1 MADLSSQVQD
11 TTKDTASSK
20 EQESPGAFNSPSP
33 SLALIVPIA
42 VNLESVPRSGAGVV
56 NDSGEVLDD
65 AGKTVGK
72 IADTDNLQ
80 NLVGNTVNQAGDVVS
95 SSGDV
100 LGKTL
105 PIGQGKPEEEE
116 DSHDE
121 EKSEYTTQSKE
132 KKSGG
137 LGSALGS
144 VTGTVGKA
152 VGGATGAVGDTAKGA
167 TDTVGDTAKGA
178 TDSVGLGDTVK
189 GATDTVG
196 DTAKGATDTAGDTA
210 EGATDTVGDAAEG
223 IANKSEATSQATD
236 TKTPAETPGAPEVKD
251 ETSDVKSEDQDQKD
265 INLEDRDASEAG
277 DKLKEIPPESEEAKE
292 ATDKAEETAE
302 GVPEQAK
309 DIPEEAKEDV
319 TSKVDEQDVPK
330 PEDVEEKLQE
340 KTEGAQDEVSKSE
353 VPDKS
358 EAADELPSGEAP
370 GDDGDKSKAGDD
382 LKSVAPGEE
391 AAGVTDEVQ
400 DKAAEGEEAAKD
412 LPEDAQSKAAEGQEA
427 AEGKVAEGEE
437 AAGDLP
443 EDAKSKAAEGEETTE
458 GQVAEGEEAAKDL
471 PEDAQSKAAEGE
483 EAAEGKVAEGE
494 EVAGDA
500 TEEAKGK
507 AAEGEEAV
515 EEKAAEGEEA
525 AKELDFSILK
535 GTTVDKEGNLVN
547 EKGDKLGKVVEGELK
562 QLIGLSS
569 DDQGVIWDKTGKQ
582 LGKAEPIPEW
592 DREQLDFSVLKGT
605 TVDKEGNL
613 VNDKGHLIGK
623 VTEGEIKQ
631 LIGLTADEQGTVWDK
646 TGKKVGKAEPL
657 PEWERGEQKDY
668 SILKGT
674 TVDKNG
680 NLVNEKGH
688 LFGKVVEGEI
698 KQLIGLASD
707 DQGTIWD
714 KTGKAVGKAEPLP
727 EWERGEQKDFSILKG
742 AVVDKEGGLT
752 NDKGD
757 TIGKVTEGEVRQLVG
772 LKSDENGK
780 IWRDGKVVG
789 QAEPLAEWDRVQK
802 KDRSILKGAKVN
814 KVGKLVDA
822 NGTVVGK
829 VVEGDLKELVGK
841 RADENG
847 DIWND
852 SGEVIGKGEP
862 VSISEREDKASAPF
876 EHFPGATVESDGRVM
891 YQGEQVGEVVEG
903 DPKQLKGSEVD
914 EDGDI
919 LDRRGNTVGKA
930 KRWEAPEAEE
940 EKPVDNSALAGK
952 RINKAGNLV
961 SESGEIYGRV
971 VEGDV
976 QKLVGRMSDKDG
988 NIRSESGDIIGKA
1001 ELVSEGE
1008 RGGKKEGPF
1017 AQLKNCTV
1025 GKDGKVV
1032 NGAGEVVG
1040 KLVIGDAKALA
1051 GRAVDDDG
1059 EITDSNGNVIGKAER
1074 WEEPEKEQKHNPL
1087 AGRKVNRE
1095 GNVVDADGNIIGKLT
1110 SGELLDCAGKE
1121 IDEDGDVF
1129 NQKGA
1134 VIGHV
1139 SLLEDIPKE
1148 EEPEEPEPEGET
1160 EEERLKREQAE
1171 ADEAKQ
1177 TEEAEKNK
1185 KLAQQLAYQIEQTL
1199 ERLRPICKSINDKIS
1214 AAEAQKPKDRD
1225 EEELVRQ
1232 VKPLIED
1239 GGKILTETNGIIR
1252 GLDPDGRIARNAKQK
1267 TAGGEATPE
1276 EAHLANLLK
1285 ELSTEIQTTIEE
1297 GKRKL
1302 EGMPHAKKEINPLW
1316 GLLAE
1321 PLFQIVAAVGLLL
1334 SGVLGLVGKL
1344 LGPILGPLLNGL
1356 GLGGLL
1362 DGLLGGLGLKKILG
1376 SLGLGDV
1383 VGTVTAFST
1392 IINNHHAQLASGVAF
1407 LNDATMRLFLIRH
1420 GETVD
1425 NVANL
1430 YAGSRD
1436 SALTA
1441 HGVMQAQRLASHLS
1455 EHVAIDRI
1463 FSSNLSRA
1471 VHTAQAILE
1480 AQKRAEDLKLIQVPE
1495 LREKDFGTG
1504 EGTKFGAAT
1513 KHEGS
1518 ETPLAMRKRVDVFL
1532 DEHLPRLDE
1541 ASTVCIVAHGIILG
1555 TFYKALRDRT
1565 SASAGPDA
1573 EPEGQASAFVRPSWS
1588 NTGYIEALITRDSS
1602 DKHLHMRVVKINSVD
1617 HLKGLRKTRGGI
1629 GSAKFDAKQKTMDSF
1644 FKPTSRKRKLEDEDI
1659 VSR

>member
-56 NDSGEVLDD
+56 NDAGEVLDD

-178 TDSVGLGDTVK
+178 TDTVGLGDTVK

-196 DTAKGATDTAGDTA
+196 DTAKGATDTVGDTA
-210 EGATDTVGDAAEG
+210 EGATDTVGGATEG

-251 ETSDVKSEDQDQKD
+251 ETPDAKSEDQDQKD
-265 INLEDRDASEAG
+265 ISLEDRDAPEAG

-302 GVPEQAK
+302 GVPDQAK

-319 TSKVDEQDVPK
+319 ASKVDEQDVPK

-340 KTEGAQDEVSKSE
+340 KTEGAEDEVPKSE
-353 VPDKS
+353 V
-358 EAADELPSGEAP
+358 ADEVPSGEAP

-400 DKAAEGEEAAKD
+400 DKTAEGEEAAKD

-427 AEGKVAEGEE
+427 AEGKVAEGDE
-437 AAGDLP
+437 AAADLP
-443 EDAKSKAAEGEETTE
+443 EDAKSKAAEGEETAE
-458 GQVAEGEEAAKDL
+458 GKLAEGEDAAKDL

-483 EAAEGKVAEGE
+483 ETAEGKVA
-494 EVAGDA
+494 
-500 TEEAKGK
+500 
-507 AAEGEEAV
+507 
-515 EEKAAEGEEA
+515 
-525 AKELDFSILK
+525 
-535 GTTVDKEGNLVN
+535 
-547 EKGDKLGKVVEGELK
+547 
-562 QLIGLSS
+562 
-569 DDQGVIWDKTGKQ
+569 
-582 LGKAEPIPEW
+582 
-592 DREQLDFSVLKGT
+592 
-605 TVDKEGNL
+605 
-613 VNDKGHLIGK
+613 
-623 VTEGEIKQ
+623 EGEIKQ
-631 LIGLTADEQGTVWDK
+631 LIGLTADEQGTIWDK

-829 VVEGDLKELVGK
+829 VVEGELKELIGK

-919 LDRRGNTVGKA
+919 LDRRGNTIGKA

-952 RINKAGNLV
+952 RVNKAGNLV

-971 VEGDV
+971 IEGDV

-1129 NQKGA
+1129 NQKGS

-1139 SLLEDIPKE
+1139 SLLEDIHKE
-1148 EEPEEPEPEGET
+1148 EEPEPEGET

-1214 AAEAQKPKDRD
+1214 AAEAQKPEDRD

-1392 IINNHHAQLASGVAF
+1392 INNHHAQLASGVAF

-1436 SALTA
+1436 SALTV
-1441 HGVMQAQRLASHLS
+1441 HGVMQAQRLASHFS

-1471 VHTAQAILE
+1471 VHTAQAILN

-1541 ASTVCIVAHGIILG
+1541 DSTVCIVAHGIILG

-1565 SASAGPDA
+1565 SSSAGPDA
-1573 EPEGQASAFVRPSWS
+1573 EPEGQASTFVRPSWS
-1588 NTGYIEALITRDSS
+1588 NTGYIEALVTRDSS

-1629 GSAKFDAKQKTMDSF
+1629 GSAKFDVKQKTMDSF

>member
-56 NDSGEVLDD
+56 NDAGEVLDD

-137 LGSALGS
+137 LGSALSS

-152 VGGATGAVGDTAKGA
+152 VGGATGAVGDTTKGA

-196 DTAKGATDTAGDTA
+196 DTAKGATDTVGDTA
-210 EGATDTVGDAAEG
+210 EGATDTVGGATEG

-251 ETSDVKSEDQDQKD
+251 ETPDVTSEDQDQKD
-265 INLEDRDASEAG
+265 ISLEDRDAPEAG

-319 TSKVDEQDVPK
+319 ASKVDEQDVPK

-340 KTEGAQDEVSKSE
+340 KTEGAEDEVPKSE
-353 VPDKS
+353 V
-358 EAADELPSGEAP
+358 ADEIPSGEAP

-400 DKAAEGEEAAKD
+400 DKA
-412 LPEDAQSKAAEGQEA
+412 
-427 AEGKVAEGEE
+427 
-437 AAGDLP
+437 
-443 EDAKSKAAEGEETTE
+443 T
-458 GQVAEGEEAAKDL
+458 EGEEAAKDL

-483 EAAEGKVAEGE
+483 ETVEGKLAEGEDAAKDLPEDAQSKAAEGEETAEGKVAEGE
-494 EVAGDA
+494 EVAGDV
-500 TEEAKGK
+500 TEEAKDK

-525 AKELDFSILK
+525 TKELDFSILK

-547 EKGDKLGKVVEGELK
+547 EKSDKLGKVVEGELK

-631 LIGLTADEQGTVWDK
+631 LIGLTADEQGTIWDK

-829 VVEGDLKELVGK
+829 VVEGELKELIGK

-891 YQGEQVGEVVEG
+891 YQGEQVGEVIEG
-903 DPKQLKGSEVD
+903 DPKQLKGSQVD

-952 RINKAGNLV
+952 RVNKAGNLV

-971 VEGDV
+971 IEGDV

-1001 ELVSEGE
+1001 QLVSEGE

-1129 NQKGA
+1129 NQKGS

-1148 EEPEEPEPEGET
+1148 EEPEPEGET

-1214 AAEAQKPKDRD
+1214 AAEAQKPEDRD

-1392 IINNHHAQLASGVAF
+1392 IHNHHAQLASGVAF

-1441 HGVMQAQRLASHLS
+1441 HGVMQAQRLASHFS

-1471 VHTAQAILE
+1471 VHTAQAILN
-1480 AQKRAEDLKLIQVPE
+1480 AQKRAEDLKLIQVSE

-1504 EGTKFGAAT
+1504 EGTKFGAAA

-1541 ASTVCIVAHGIILG
+1541 DSTVCIVAHGIILG
-1555 TFYKALRDRT
+1555 TFYKALRDKT
-1565 SASAGPDA
+1565 SSSAGPDA
-1573 EPEGQASAFVRPSWS
+1573 EPEGQASASVRPSWS

-1602 DKHLHMRVVKINSVD
+1602 DKHLHMRVVKINSVE

>member
-11 TTKDTASSK
+11 TTKDTAHS
-20 EQESPGAFNSPSP
+20 EQNSPGASNGSPP

-42 VNLESVPRSGAGVV
+42 VNDSVPRSAAGVV
-56 NDSGEVLDD
+56 NDSGDVLDD

-72 IADTDNLQ
+72 IADTDNLK
-80 NLVGNTVNQAGDVVS
+80 NLVGNTVNTAGDVVD

-105 PIGQGKPEEEE
+105 PIGQGKPEEE

-121 EKSEYTTQSKE
+121 EKSEYTTQSKD

-137 LGSALGS
+137 LGSAVGS
-144 VTGTVGKA
+144 VA
-152 VGGATGAVGDTAKGA
+152 GAVSDTAKGA
-167 TDTVGDTAKGA
+167 TDAVGGV
-178 TDSVGLGDTVK
+178 TDSVG
-189 GATDTVG
+189 A
-196 DTAKGATDTAGDTA
+196 
-210 EGATDTVGDAAEG
+210 
-223 IANKSEATSQATD
+223 KSEGTSQATE
-236 TKTPAETPGAPEVKD
+236 TETPAETPKAPEVKD
-251 ETSDVKSEDQDQKD
+251 ETPDIKSEQSQDQKD
-265 INLEDRDASEAG
+265 ISLEDREAPADAE
-277 DKLKEIPPESEEAKE
+277 DKLKEVAPESEEAKE
-292 ATDKAEETAE
+292 ATDKAQDTAE
-302 GVPEQAK
+302 DAPEQAKDTTEEAK

-330 PEDVEEKLQE
+330 PEEVEEKLQE
-340 KTEGAQDEVSKSE
+340 KTEGAKDDVSKSE
-353 VPDKS
+353 APEVP
-358 EAADELPSGEAP
+358 E
-370 GDDGDKSKAGDD
+370 DDGDKSKAGDD

-391 AAGVTDEVQ
+391 AAGVTDDVESKAAEGQETAEDKVTEGEKAA
-400 DKAAEGEEAAKD
+400 DDLPEDAKSKAAEGEEATGD
-412 LPEDAQSKAAEGQEA
+412 LPEDAQSKAAEGQETA
-427 AEGKVAEGEE
+427 EDKVAEGEEATGDKLAEGEKATDDLPEDAQSKAAEGQETAEGKVAEGEE
-437 AAGDLP
+437 AAD
-443 EDAKSKAAEGEETTE
+443 
-458 GQVAEGEEAAKDL
+458 DL

-483 EAAEGKVAEGE
+483 ETAEGKVAEGE
-494 EVAGDA
+494 EVAGDV
-500 TEEAKGK
+500 TEDAK
-507 AAEGEEAV
+507 
-515 EEKAAEGEEA
+515 EKAAEGEEA
-525 AKELDFSILK
+525 AKEEPLDFTILK

-562 QLIGLSS
+562 QLIGLSA
-569 DDQGVIWDKTGKQ
+569 DADGNIWDKTGKQ

-592 DREQLDFSVLKGT
+592 DREQKDFSVLKGT

-613 VNDKGHLIGK
+613 VNDKGHLIGR

-631 LIGLTADEQGTVWDK
+631 LIGLSSDDQGIIWDR
-646 TGKKVGKAEPL
+646 TGKQVGKAEPL

-668 SILKGT
+668 SLLKGT

-688 LFGKVVEGEI
+688 FFGKVIEGEI
-698 KQLIGLASD
+698 KQLIGLSAD
-707 DQGTIWD
+707 DQGVIWD

-742 AVVDKEGGLT
+742 AVVDKEGGLV

-757 TIGKVTEGEVRQLVG
+757 TIGKVSEGEVRQLVG
-772 LKSDENGK
+772 LKADENGK

-814 KVGKLVDA
+814 KVGKLVDS
-822 NGTVVGK
+822 NGNVVGK
-829 VVEGDLKELVGK
+829 VVEGDLKELLNK

-862 VSISEREDKASAPF
+862 VSVSEREEKSSAPF
-876 EHFPGATVESDGRVM
+876 ENFPGAKVESDGRVM
-891 YQGEQVGEVVEG
+891 YQGEQVGEVIEG
-903 DPKQLKGSEVD
+903 NPKELKGSEVD

-919 LDRRGNTVGKA
+919 LDRRGNSIGKA
-930 KRWEAPEAEE
+930 KRWEAPEEE
-940 EKPVDNSALAGK
+940 AEKPIDNSALAGK
-952 RINKAGNLV
+952 RVNKAGNLV

-971 VEGDV
+971 IEGDV
-976 QKLVGRMSDKDG
+976 QKLVGRMSDREG

-1008 RGGKKEGPF
+1008 RGGKKEGAF

-1025 GKDGKVV
+1025 SKDGKVV
-1032 NGAGEVVG
+1032 NSAGETVG
-1040 KLVIGDAKALA
+1040 RLITGDAKALV
-1051 GRAVDDDG
+1051 GRSVDDDG

-1110 SGELLDCAGKE
+1110 SGELLDCSGKE
-1121 IDEDGDVF
+1121 VDEDGDVF
-1129 NQKGA
+1129 NQKGT

-1148 EEPEEPEPEGET
+1148 EEPEPEEPEGET
-1160 EEERLKREQAE
+1160 EEERVKRELAE
-1171 ADEAKQ
+1171 A
-1177 TEEAEKNK
+1177 EEKKANDKAEKDK
-1185 KLAQQLAYQIEQTL
+1185 KLAQQLSYQIEQTL
-1199 ERLRPICKSINDKIS
+1199 EKLRPICKQIKDKIS
-1214 AAEAQKPKDRD
+1214 AAEAKKPEDRD

-1239 GGKILTETNGIIR
+1239 GGKLLTETNGIIR
-1252 GLDPDGRIARNAKQK
+1252 GLDPDGRISRNAKEK
-1267 TAGGEATPE
+1267 VSGGEASPE

-1285 ELSTEIQTTIEE
+1285 ELSTEIQTTIDES
-1297 GKRKL
+1297 KRKL

-1321 PLFQIVAAVGLLL
+1321 PLAQIIAAVGLLL

-1376 SLGLGDV
+1376 SLGLGSV
-1383 VGTVTAFST
+1383 VGTVTEILAYKLQTFFSHKLFQN
-1392 IINNHHAQLASGVAF
+1392 IIQHHDQLASGVAF

-1425 NVANL
+1425 NVACL

-1441 HGVMQAQRLASHLS
+1441 HGVMQAQKLASHFA
-1455 EHVAIDRI
+1455 EHVTIDRI
-1463 FSSNLSRA
+1463 FSSNLGRA
-1471 VHTAQAILE
+1471 VHTAQALID
-1480 AQKRAEDLKLIQVPE
+1480 AQRRAKDLKLVQVVE

-1504 EGTKFGAAT
+1504 EGTKFGSSV
-1513 KHEGS
+1513 KHVGS
-1518 ETPLAMRKRVDVFL
+1518 ETPQAMRKRVDLFL
-1532 DEHLPRLDE
+1532 DEHLPQLHGD
-1541 ASTVCIVAHGIILG
+1541 STVCVVAHGIILG
-1555 TFYKALRDRT
+1555 SLYKALRDRISST
-1565 SASAGPDA
+1565 SAGPDT
-1573 EPEGQASAFVRPSWS
+1573 EPEGQAESVFVRPSWS
-1588 NTGYIEALITRDSS
+1588 NTGYLEAIVTSDSAT
-1602 DKHLHMRVVKINSVD
+1602 DQRLRMRVVKINSVE

-1629 GSAKFDAKQKTMDSF
+1629 GSAKFDTKQKTMDSF
-1644 FKPTSRKRKLEDEDI
+1644 FKPMSRKRKLEDED
-1659 VSR
+1659 VVTR

>member
-1 MADLSSQVQD
+1 MSETKDPSSQVQD
-11 TTKDTASSK
+11 TTKDTAPSEQQSS
-20 EQESPGAFNSPSP
+20 GAFGSPQR

-42 VNLESVPRSGAGVV
+42 VNYDQSIPRSGVV
-56 NDSGEVLDD
+56 NDAGDILDD
-65 AGKTVGK
+65 AGNTVGK
-72 IADTDNLQ
+72 VADTDNLKD
-80 NLVGNTVNQAGDVVS
+80 LVGNTVNTAGEVVD

-100 LGKTL
+100 LGKAL
-105 PIGQGKPEEEE
+105 PIGQGKPEEDE

-121 EKSEYTTQSKE
+121 EKSEYTTQSKD

-137 LGSALGS
+137 LGGAVGS
-144 VTGTVGKA
+144 ITGAVGKTVGG
-152 VGGATGAVGDTAKGA
+152 VTGAVGDTAKGA
-167 TDTVGDTAKGA
+167 TNTVGDTAK
-178 TDSVGLGDTVK
+178 D
-189 GATDTVG
+189 ATDTVG
-196 DTAKGATDTAGDTA
+196 DTAKD
-210 EGATDTVGDAAEG
+210 ATDTVGGVTDDLAG
-223 IANKSEATSQATD
+223 KSDATSQATD
-236 TKTPAETPGAPEVKD
+236 TKTPAETPKAPEVKD
-251 ETSDVKSEDQDQKD
+251 ETPDVKEEASDIKSETTDQKD
-265 INLEDRDASEAG
+265 NINLEDRDAPADAG
-277 DKLKEIPPESEEAKE
+277 DKLKEVAPESEEAKE
-292 ATDKAEETAE
+292 TAKDASEE
-302 GVPEQAK
+302 AK

-330 PEDVEEKLQE
+330 PEEVEEKLQE
-340 KTEGAQDEVSKSE
+340 KTEDAKDEASKSE
-353 VPDKS
+353 VPEGDVPKSEVPEGDVPKS
-358 EAADELPSGEAP
+358 EAPAEELPSGETP
-370 GDDGDKSKAGDD
+370 EEDGDKSKASGDD

-391 AAGVTDEVQ
+391 AAGITDEVQ
-400 DKAAEGEEAAKD
+400 SKAAEGEDAAQDKVAEGEKAADDVPEDVKSKTAEGEKTTED
-412 LPEDAQSKAAEGQEA
+412 LAEDAQSKAAEGEET

-437 AAGDLP
+437 AADDKL
-443 EDAKSKAAEGEETTE
+443 AEGEKT
-458 GQVAEGEEAAKDL
+458 AEDL

-494 EVAGDA
+494 EVAGDVA
-500 TEEAKGK
+500 DEAKDK
-507 AAEGEEAV
+507 AAEGQEAV

-525 AKELDFSILK
+525 AKEPLDFTILK

-547 EKGDKLGKVVEGELK
+547 DKGDKIGKVVEGELK

-569 DDQGVIWDKTGKQ
+569 DDKGQIWDKTGKQ

-592 DREQLDFSVLKGT
+592 DREQKDFSILKGT
-605 TVDKEGNL
+605 TVDKNGNL

-623 VTEGEIKQ
+623 VVEGEIKQ
-631 LIGLTADEQGTVWDK
+631 LIGLSSDDQGVIWDR
-646 TGKKVGKAEPL
+646 TGKQVGKAEPL

-698 KQLIGLASD
+698 KQLIGLSSD

-714 KTGKAVGKAEPLP
+714 RTGKAAGKAEPLP

-757 TIGKVTEGEVRQLVG
+757 TIGKVTEGEVKQLVG

-802 KDRSILKGAKVN
+802 KDRSVLKGAKVN
-814 KVGKLVDA
+814 KVGKLVDS
-822 NGTVVGK
+822 NGNVVGK
-829 VVEGDLKELVGK
+829 VVEGELKELVGK
-841 RADENG
+841 RSDENG

-862 VSISEREDKASAPF
+862 VSISEREDKSSAPF
-876 EHFPGATVESDGRVM
+876 ENFPGAIVESDGRVM
-891 YQGEQVGEVVEG
+891 YQGEQVGEVIEG
-903 DPKQLKGSEVD
+903 NPKELKGSKVD

-952 RINKAGNLV
+952 RVNKAGNLV

-971 VEGDV
+971 IEGDV
-976 QKLVGRMSDKDG
+976 KKLVGRMSDRDG

-1008 RGGKKEGPF
+1008 RGGKKDGPF
-1017 AQLKNCTV
+1017 AELKNCTV
-1025 GKDGKVV
+1025 AKDGKVV
-1032 NGAGEVVG
+1032 NQAGETVG
-1040 KLVIGDAKALA
+1040 RLVIGDAKALV
-1051 GRAVDDDG
+1051 GRSVDDDG
-1059 EITDSNGNVIGKAER
+1059 EIVDSNGNVIGKAER
-1074 WEEPEKEQKHNPL
+1074 WEEPEKEKTHNPL

-1110 SGELLDCAGKE
+1110 SGDITDCQGKE
-1121 IDEDGDVF
+1121 VDEDGDVF
-1129 NQKGA
+1129 NQKGN
-1134 VIGHV
+1134 VVGHV

-1148 EEPEEPEPEGET
+1148 EEPEEEPQPEGET
-1160 EEERLKREQAE
+1160 EEERIKREQAE
-1171 ADEAKQ
+1171 AEIKAEKD
-1177 TEEAEKNK
+1177 EAEKNK
-1185 KLAQQLAYQIEQTL
+1185 KLAQQLSYQIEQTL
-1199 ERLRPICKSINDKIS
+1199 DRLRPICKAINDKIS
-1214 AAEAQKPKDRD
+1214 AAEAQKPEDRD

-1239 GGKILTETNGIIR
+1239 GGKLLTETNGIIR
-1252 GLDPDGRIARNAKQK
+1252 GLDPDGRIGRNAKQK
-1267 TAGGEATPE
+1267 SAAGEATPE

-1285 ELSTEIQTTIEE
+1285 ELSTEIQTCIDE

-1383 VGTVTAFST
+1383 VGTVT
-1392 IINNHHAQLASGVAF
+1392 G
-1407 LNDATMRLFLIRH
+1407 
-1420 GETVD
+1420 
-1425 NVANL
+1425 
-1430 YAGSRD
+1430 
-1436 SALTA
+1436 
-1441 HGVMQAQRLASHLS
+1441 
-1455 EHVAIDRI
+1455 
-1463 FSSNLSRA
+1463 
-1471 VHTAQAILE
+1471 
-1480 AQKRAEDLKLIQVPE
+1480 KK
-1495 LREKDFGTG
+1495 
-1504 EGTKFGAAT
+1504 
-1513 KHEGS
+1513 
-1518 ETPLAMRKRVDVFL
+1518 
-1532 DEHLPRLDE
+1532 
-1541 ASTVCIVAHGIILG
+1541 
-1555 TFYKALRDRT
+1555 
-1565 SASAGPDA
+1565 
-1573 EPEGQASAFVRPSWS
+1573 
-1588 NTGYIEALITRDSS
+1588 
-1602 DKHLHMRVVKINSVD
+1602 
-1617 HLKGLRKTRGGI
+1617 
-1629 GSAKFDAKQKTMDSF
+1629 
-1644 FKPTSRKRKLEDEDI
+1644 
-1659 VSR
+1659 

>member
-1 MADLSSQVQD
+1 MSETKDPSSQVQD
-11 TTKDTASSK
+11 TTKDTASN
-20 EQESPGAFNSPSP
+20 EQQSGAFSSPQR

-42 VNLESVPRSGAGVV
+42 VNYDQSVPRSGVV
-56 NDSGEVLDD
+56 NDSGDILDD

-72 IADTDNLQ
+72 VADTDNLK
-80 NLVGNTVNQAGDVVS
+80 NLVGNTVNTAGEVVD
-95 SSGDV
+95 SSGEV

-105 PIGQGKPEEEE
+105 PIGQGKPEEDE

-121 EKSEYTTQSKE
+121 EKSEYTTQSKD

-137 LGSALGS
+137 LGDAVGS
-144 VTGTVGKA
+144 VTGAVGDTVGGVTGA
-152 VGGATGAVGDTAKGA
+152 VGDTAKGATDTVDAVGDTAKGA
-167 TDTVGDTAKGA
+167 TDTVGDT
-178 TDSVGLGDTVK
+178 TK

-196 DTAKGATDTAGDTA
+196 DTAKDATDAAGGVT
-210 EGATDTVGDAAEG
+210 
-223 IANKSEATSQATD
+223 SEATSQATD
-236 TKTPAETPGAPEVKD
+236 TKTPAETPKAPEVKD
-251 ETSDVKSEDQDQKD
+251 EESDLKSETTDQKD
-265 INLEDRDASEAG
+265 DIKLEDRDAPAETD
-277 DKLKEIPPESEEAKE
+277 DKLKEVAPESEEAKE
-292 ATDKAEETAE
+292 ASKDASEE
-302 GVPEQAK
+302 AK

-319 TSKVDEQDVPK
+319 KSKVDEQDAPK
-330 PEDVEEKLQE
+330 PEDVEDKLQE
-340 KTEGAQDEVSKSE
+340 KTEGAKDEAQSE
-353 VPDKS
+353 VPEGDVAKT
-358 EAADELPSGEAP
+358 EAP
-370 GDDGDKSKAGDD
+370 VDEADKSKAPGDD
-382 LKSVAPGEE
+382 LKSVAPGED
-391 AAGVTDEVQ
+391 AAGTDEVQ
-400 DKAAEGEEAAKD
+400 SKAAEGEEAAEDKVAEGEKAADD
-412 LPEDAQSKAAEGQEA
+412 LPEDAQSKAAEGEKT
-427 AEGKVAEGEE
+427 AEDLPEDAQSKVAEGEE
-437 AAGDLP
+437 AAKDLP
-443 EDAKSKAAEGEETTE
+443 EDAKSKAAEGEEAAE
-458 GQVAEGEEAAKDL
+458 DKVAEGEKAADDL
-471 PEDAQSKAAEGE
+471 PEDAKSKA
-483 EAAEGKVAEGE
+483 AEGE

-500 TEEAKGK
+500 ADEAKDK
-507 AAEGEEAV
+507 AAEGEEVA
-515 EEKAAEGEEA
+515 EDKAAEGEEA
-525 AKELDFSILK
+525 AKEPLDFSILK

-547 EKGDKLGKVVEGELK
+547 SKGDKIGKVVEGELK

-569 DDQGVIWDKTGKQ
+569 DDQGQIWDKTGKQ

-592 DREQLDFSVLKGT
+592 DREQKDFSILKGT

-613 VNDKGHLIGK
+613 VNDKGHLIGR
-623 VTEGEIKQ
+623 VIEGEIKQ
-631 LIGLTADEQGTVWDK
+631 LIGLSADDQGTIWDR
-646 TGKKVGKAEPL
+646 TGKQVGKAEPL

-668 SILKGT
+668 SILKGM

-698 KQLIGLASD
+698 KQLIGLTSD

-714 KTGKAVGKAEPLP
+714 RTGKAAGKAEPLP

-742 AVVDKEGGLT
+742 ATVDKEGNL
-752 NDKGD
+752 NNEKGD
-757 TIGKVTEGEVRQLVG
+757 TIGKVVEGEIKQLVG

-802 KDRSILKGAKVN
+802 KDRSILKGTKVN

-822 NGTVVGK
+822 NGTVLGK
-829 VVEGDLKELVGK
+829 VVEGDLKELLGK

-862 VSISEREDKASAPF
+862 VSVSEREEKSAAPF

-891 YQGEQVGEVVEG
+891 YQGEQVGEVIEG
-903 DPKQLKGSEVD
+903 NPKELKGSEVD

-952 RINKAGNLV
+952 RVNKAGNLV

-976 QKLVGRMSDKDG
+976 QKLIGRMSDRDG

-1008 RGGKKEGPF
+1008 RGGKKDGPF
-1017 AQLKNCTV
+1017 AELKNCTV
-1025 GKDGKVV
+1025 SKDGKVV
-1032 NGAGEVVG
+1032 NQAGETVG
-1040 KLVIGDAKALA
+1040 RLVSGDAKALV
-1051 GRAVDDDG
+1051 GRSVDGDG
-1059 EITDSNGNVIGKAER
+1059 EIVDSNGNVIGKAER
-1074 WEEPEKEQKHNPL
+1074 WEEPEKEKSHNPL

-1110 SGELLDCAGKE
+1110 SGEIVDCQGKE
-1121 IDEDGDVF
+1121 VDEDGDVF
-1129 NQKGA
+1129 NQKGT
-1134 VIGHV
+1134 VVGHV
-1139 SLLEDIPKE
+1139 TLLEDIPKE
-1148 EEPEEPEPEGET
+1148 EEEPEPEPEGET
-1160 EEERLKREQAE
+1160 EEERIKREQAE
-1171 ADEAKQ
+1171 EEIKAEKD
-1177 TEEAEKNK
+1177 EAEKNK

-1214 AAEAQKPKDRD
+1214 AAEAQKPEDRD

-1239 GGKILTETNGIIR
+1239 GGKLLTETNGIIR

-1267 TAGGEATPE
+1267 TSSGEATPE

-1285 ELSTEIQTTIEE
+1285 ELSTEIQTCIDE

-1383 VGTVTAFST
+1383 VGTVT
-1392 IINNHHAQLASGVAF
+1392 G
-1407 LNDATMRLFLIRH
+1407 
-1420 GETVD
+1420 
-1425 NVANL
+1425 
-1430 YAGSRD
+1430 
-1436 SALTA
+1436 
-1441 HGVMQAQRLASHLS
+1441 
-1455 EHVAIDRI
+1455 
-1463 FSSNLSRA
+1463 
-1471 VHTAQAILE
+1471 
-1480 AQKRAEDLKLIQVPE
+1480 QKK
-1495 LREKDFGTG
+1495 
-1504 EGTKFGAAT
+1504 
-1513 KHEGS
+1513 
-1518 ETPLAMRKRVDVFL
+1518 
-1532 DEHLPRLDE
+1532 
-1541 ASTVCIVAHGIILG
+1541 
-1555 TFYKALRDRT
+1555 
-1565 SASAGPDA
+1565 
-1573 EPEGQASAFVRPSWS
+1573 
-1588 NTGYIEALITRDSS
+1588 
-1602 DKHLHMRVVKINSVD
+1602 
-1617 HLKGLRKTRGGI
+1617 
-1629 GSAKFDAKQKTMDSF
+1629 
-1644 FKPTSRKRKLEDEDI
+1644 
-1659 VSR
+1659 

>member
-56 NDSGEVLDD
+56 NDAGEVLDE

-72 IADTDNLQ
+72 VADTDNLQ

-105 PIGQGKPEEEE
+105 PIEQGKPEEEE

-137 LGSALGS
+137 LGSAIGS
-144 VTGTVGKA
+144 VTGAFGKV

-178 TDSVGLGDTVK
+178 TDTV
-189 GATDTVG
+189 
-196 DTAKGATDTAGDTA
+196 GDTA
-210 EGATDTVGDAAEG
+210 EGATDTVGDATEG
-223 IANKSEATSQATD
+223 IANKSEATSQATE
-236 TKTPAETPGAPEVKD
+236 TKTPAETPGAPEVKG
-251 ETSDVKSEDQDQKD
+251 ETPDVKSRDQDQKG
-265 INLEDRDASEAG
+265 ISLEDHDAPDAG

-292 ATDKAEETAE
+292 ATGKAEETAE

-340 KTEGAQDEVSKSE
+340 KTEGAQDEI
-353 VPDKS
+353 
-358 EAADELPSGEAP
+358 PSGEAP

-400 DKAAEGEEAAKD
+400 DKAVEGEEAAKD
-412 LPEDAQSKAAEGQEA
+412 LPEDAQSKAAEGEEA
-427 AEGKVAEGEE
+427 AEGK
-437 AAGDLP
+437 L
-443 EDAKSKAAEGEETTE
+443 
-458 GQVAEGEEAAKDL
+458 AEGEEAAKDL

-483 EAAEGKVAEGE
+483 EAAEGKLAEGEEAAKDLPEDAQSKAAEGEEAAEGKLAEGEETAEGKVAEGE

-500 TEEAKGK
+500 TEEAKDK
-507 AAEGEEAV
+507 VAEGEEAV

-547 EKGDKLGKVVEGELK
+547 EKGAKLGKVVEGELK

-592 DREQLDFSVLKGT
+592 DREQLDFSILKGT

-631 LIGLTADEQGTVWDK
+631 LIGLTADEQGTIWDK

-714 KTGKAVGKAEPLP
+714 RTGKAVGKAEPLP

-757 TIGKVTEGEVRQLVG
+757 TIGKVTEGEIRQLVG
-772 LKSDENGK
+772 LKADENGK

-802 KDRSILKGAKVN
+802 KDCSILKGSKVN

-829 VVEGDLKELVGK
+829 VVEGELKELVGK

-847 DIWND
+847 NIWND
-852 SGEVIGKGEP
+852 SGEVIGKAEP
-862 VSISEREDKASAPF
+862 VSISEREDKSFAPF

-891 YQGEQVGEVVEG
+891 YQGEQVGEVIEG

-952 RINKAGNLV
+952 RVNKAGNLV

-971 VEGDV
+971 IEGDV
-976 QKLVGRMSDKDG
+976 QKLVGRMSDRDG

-1040 KLVIGDAKALA
+1040 RLVIGDAKVLA

-1129 NQKGA
+1129 NQKGS

-1148 EEPEEPEPEGET
+1148 EEPEPEGET

-1171 ADEAKQ
+1171 AEEAKQ
-1177 TEEAEKNK
+1177 AEEAEKNK

-1214 AAEAQKPKDRD
+1214 AAEAQKPEDRD

-1376 SLGLGDV
+1376 GLGLGDV
-1383 VGTVTAFST
+1383 VGTVTALST
-1392 IINNHHAQLASGVAF
+1392 INNHHAQLASGVAF

-1441 HGVMQAQRLASHLS
+1441 HGVMQAQRLASHLA

-1471 VHTAQAILE
+1471 VHTAQAILD
-1480 AQKRAEDLKLIQVPE
+1480 AQKRATDLKLIQVPE

-1504 EGTKFGAAT
+1504 EGTKFGAVT

-1518 ETPLAMRKRVDVFL
+1518 ETPQAMRKRVGVFL

-1541 ASTVCIVAHGIILG
+1541 DSTVCIVAHGISLG

-1565 SASAGPDA
+1565 SSSAGPDA

-1602 DKHLHMRVVKINSVD
+1602 DKHLQMRVVKINSVD

>member
-1 MADLSSQVQD
+1 MSETKDLSSQVQD
-11 TTKDTASSK
+11 TTKDTASK
-20 EQESPGAFNSPSP
+20 EQESPGAFTVLQP
-33 SLALIVPIA
+33 SLVLIVPNA
-42 VNLESVPRSGAGVV
+42 VNLESIPRSGAGVV
-56 NDSGEVLDD
+56 NDAGEVLDD

-72 IADTDNLQ
+72 IADPDNLQ
-80 NLVGNTVNQAGDVVS
+80 NLIGNIVNQAGDIVS

-100 LGKTL
+100 VGKTL
-105 PIGQGKPEEEE
+105 PIEQGKPEEEE

-121 EKSEYTTQSKE
+121 EKSEYTTQSKD

-137 LGSALGS
+137 LGDAVGS
-144 VTGTVGKA
+144 VTGAVGKA

-167 TDTVGDTAKGA
+167 TDTVGDTA
-178 TDSVGLGDTVK
+178 
-189 GATDTVG
+189 DTVG
-196 DTAKGATDTAGDTA
+196 ETGKDAV
-210 EGATDTVGDAAEG
+210 EGATEG
-223 IANKSEATSQATD
+223 IANKSDATSQATD

-251 ETSDVKSEDQDQKD
+251 ETPDVKSDDQDQDQKD
-265 INLEDRDASEAG
+265 INLEDRDAPDAG
-277 DKLKEIPPESEEAKE
+277 DKLKGIRPESEEAKE

-309 DIPEEAKEDV
+309 DILEEAKEDV

-340 KTEGAQDEVSKSE
+340 KTEGAQDEVPKSE

-358 EAADELPSGEAP
+358 EAADEIPSGGAH
-370 GDDGDKSKAGDD
+370 GDDGDKSKTGDD
-382 LKSVAPGEE
+382 LTSVAPGEE

-412 LPEDAQSKAAEGQEA
+412 LPEDAKSKAAEGEEA
-427 AEGKVAEGEE
+427 AADLPEDAQRKVAEGEETAEGKVAEGEE
-437 AAGDLP
+437 
-443 EDAKSKAAEGEETTE
+443 T
-458 GQVAEGEEAAKDL
+458 
-471 PEDAQSKAAEGE
+471 
-483 EAAEGKVAEGE
+483 
-494 EVAGDA
+494 AGDA
-500 TEEAKGK
+500 TEEAKDK
-507 AAEGEEAV
+507 VAEGEETAED
-515 EEKAAEGEEA
+515 EEVAGDANEEAKDKAAEGEEA
-525 AKELDFSILK
+525 AKEPLDFTILK

-582 LGKAEPIPEW
+582 LGKAKPIPEW
-592 DREQLDFSVLKGT
+592 DREQLDFSILKGT

-613 VNDKGHLIGK
+613 VNDKGHLIGR

-631 LIGLTADEQGTVWDK
+631 LIGLTADEQGTIWDR

-698 KQLIGLASD
+698 KQLNGLASD

-714 KTGKAVGKAEPLP
+714 RTGKAVGKAEPLP

-742 AVVDKEGGLT
+742 AVVDKEGSLT

-757 TIGKVTEGEVRQLVG
+757 TIGKVTEGEIRQLVG

-802 KDRSILKGAKVN
+802 KDRSILKGTKVN
-814 KVGKLVDA
+814 KAGKLVDS
-822 NGTVVGK
+822 NGTVLGK

-852 SGEVIGKGEP
+852 SGEVIGKAEP
-862 VSISEREDKASAPF
+862 VSVSEREDKSSAPF

-891 YQGEQVGEVVEG
+891 YQGEQVGEVIEG

-930 KRWEAPEAEE
+930 KRWEAPEAEK
-940 EKPVDNSALAGK
+940 EKPVDKSALAGK
-952 RINKAGNLV
+952 RVNKAGNLV

-971 VEGDV
+971 IEGDV

-1017 AQLKNCTV
+1017 AQLNNCTV

-1040 KLVIGDAKALA
+1040 RLVIGDAKALA

-1087 AGRKVNRE
+1087 TGRKVNRE

-1110 SGELLDCAGKE
+1110 SGELLDCVGKE

-1129 NQKGA
+1129 NQKGS

-1148 EEPEEPEPEGET
+1148 EEPESEGET
-1160 EEERLKREQAE
+1160 EEERIKREQAE
-1171 ADEAKQ
+1171 ADEKKQ
-1177 TEEAEKNK
+1177 AEEAEKNK
-1185 KLAQQLAYQIEQTL
+1185 KLAQSLAYQIEQTL
-1199 ERLRPICKSINDKIS
+1199 ERLRPICKSIKDKIS
-1214 AAEAQKPKDRD
+1214 AAEAQKPEDRD

-1232 VKPLIED
+1232 VKPLIEE

-1252 GLDPDGRIARNAKQK
+1252 GLDPDGRISRNAKQK
-1267 TAGGEATPE
+1267 TAAGEATPE

-1316 GLLAE
+1316 ALLAE

-1344 LGPILGPLLNGL
+1344 LGPILSPLLNGL

-1362 DGLLGGLGLKKILG
+1362 DGLLGGLGLKKILSG
-1376 SLGLGDV
+1376 LGLGVV
-1383 VGTVTAFST
+1383 VGTVT
-1392 IINNHHAQLASGVAF
+1392 G
-1407 LNDATMRLFLIRH
+1407 
-1420 GETVD
+1420 
-1425 NVANL
+1425 
-1430 YAGSRD
+1430 
-1436 SALTA
+1436 
-1441 HGVMQAQRLASHLS
+1441 
-1455 EHVAIDRI
+1455 
-1463 FSSNLSRA
+1463 
-1471 VHTAQAILE
+1471 
-1480 AQKRAEDLKLIQVPE
+1480 KK
-1495 LREKDFGTG
+1495 
-1504 EGTKFGAAT
+1504 
-1513 KHEGS
+1513 
-1518 ETPLAMRKRVDVFL
+1518 
-1532 DEHLPRLDE
+1532 
-1541 ASTVCIVAHGIILG
+1541 
-1555 TFYKALRDRT
+1555 
-1565 SASAGPDA
+1565 
-1573 EPEGQASAFVRPSWS
+1573 
-1588 NTGYIEALITRDSS
+1588 
-1602 DKHLHMRVVKINSVD
+1602 
-1617 HLKGLRKTRGGI
+1617 
-1629 GSAKFDAKQKTMDSF
+1629 
-1644 FKPTSRKRKLEDEDI
+1644 
-1659 VSR
+1659 

>member
-56 NDSGEVLDD
+56 NDAGEVLDET
-65 AGKTVGK
+65 GKTVGK
-72 IADTDNLQ
+72 IADIDNLQ
-80 NLVGNTVNQAGDVVS
+80 NLVGNTVNQAGEVVS

-137 LGSALGS
+137 LGSAIGS
-144 VTGTVGKA
+144 VTGAVGKA

-178 TDSVGLGDTVK
+178 TD
-189 GATDTVG
+189 TVG
-196 DTAKGATDTAGDTA
+196 DTAKGATDTVGDTA
-210 EGATDTVGDAAEG
+210 EGATDTVGGATEG

-251 ETSDVKSEDQDQKD
+251 ETPDVNSEGQDQKD
-265 INLEDRDASEAG
+265 IGLEDRDAPDAG

-292 ATDKAEETAE
+292 ATGKAEDTAE

-319 TSKVDEQDVPK
+319 ASKVDEQDVPK
-330 PEDVEEKLQE
+330 PEEVEEKLQE
-340 KTEGAQDEVSKSE
+340 KTEGAQDEVPKSE

-358 EAADELPSGEAP
+358 EAADEIPSGEAP

-391 AAGVTDEVQ
+391 AAGVIDEVQ

-412 LPEDAQSKAAEGQEA
+412 LPEEAQSKAAEGEET

-437 AAGDLP
+437 AA
-443 EDAKSKAAEGEETTE
+443 EG
-458 GQVAEGEEAAKDL
+458 KL
-471 PEDAQSKAAEGE
+471 AEGE

-494 EVAGDA
+494 EVTGDA
-500 TEEAKGK
+500 TEEAKDK

-592 DREQLDFSVLKGT
+592 DREQLDFSILKGT

-631 LIGLTADEQGTVWDK
+631 LIGLTADEQGTIWDR

-757 TIGKVTEGEVRQLVG
+757 TIGKVTEGEIRQLVG
-772 LKSDENGK
+772 LKADENGK

-802 KDRSILKGAKVN
+802 KDRSILKGSKVN

-847 DIWND
+847 NIWND
-852 SGEVIGKGEP
+852 SGEVIGKAEP
-862 VSISEREDKASAPF
+862 VSVSEREDKSSAPF

-891 YQGEQVGEVVEG
+891 YQGEQVGEVIEG

-930 KRWEAPEAEE
+930 KRWEAPEVEE
-940 EKPVDNSALAGK
+940 EKPVDKSALAGK
-952 RINKAGNLV
+952 RVNKAGNLV

-971 VEGDV
+971 IEGDV

-1040 KLVIGDAKALA
+1040 RLVIGDAKALA

-1129 NQKGA
+1129 NQKGS
-1134 VIGHV
+1134 VIGH
-1139 SLLEDIPKE
+1139 
-1148 EEPEEPEPEGET
+1148 
-1160 EEERLKREQAE
+1160 
-1171 ADEAKQ
+1171 AKK

-1214 AAEAQKPKDRD
+1214 AAEAQKPEDRD

-1267 TAGGEATPE
+1267 VAGGEATPE

-1344 LGPILGPLLNGL
+1344 LGPILGPL
-1356 GLGGLL
+1356 
-1362 DGLLGGLGLKKILG
+1362 ILG

-1383 VGTVTAFST
+1383 VGTVTALST
-1392 IINNHHAQLASGVAF
+1392 INNHHAQLASGVAF
-1407 LNDATMRLFLIRH
+1407 LNDVTMRLFLIRH

-1471 VHTAQAILE
+1471 VHTAQAILD
-1480 AQKRAEDLKLIQVPE
+1480 AQKRAKDLKLIQVPE

-1518 ETPLAMRKRVDVFL
+1518 ETPQAMRKRVDVFL
-1532 DEHLPRLDE
+1532 DEHLPRLHED
-1541 ASTVCIVAHGIILG
+1541 STVCIVAHGIILG
-1555 TFYKALRDRT
+1555 TFHKALRDRI
-1565 SASAGPDA
+1565 SSSAGPDA
-1573 EPEGQASAFVRPSWS
+1573 ELEGQASAFVRPSWS

>member
-20 EQESPGAFNSPSP
+20 EQESPGAFNSPPP

-56 NDSGEVLDD
+56 NDAGEVLDD
-65 AGKTVGK
+65 TGKTVGK

-80 NLVGNTVNQAGDVVS
+80 SLVGNTVNQAGDVVS

-121 EKSEYTTQSKE
+121 EKSEYTTQSKD

-137 LGSALGS
+137 LGSAVGS
-144 VTGTVGKA
+144 VTGAVGKA

-178 TDSVGLGDTVK
+178 TD
-189 GATDTVG
+189 AVG
-196 DTAKGATDTAGDTA
+196 DTAKGATDTVGDTA
-210 EGATDTVGDAAEG
+210 EGATDTVGGATEG
-223 IANKSEATSQATD
+223 IANKSDATSQATD
-236 TKTPAETPGAPEVKD
+236 TKTPAETPGAPETKHEAPVA
-251 ETSDVKSEDQDQKD
+251 KSEDQDQKD
-265 INLEDRDASEAG
+265 ISLEDRDAPDAG
-277 DKLKEIPPESEEAKE
+277 EKLKEVPPESEEAKE
-292 ATDKAEETAE
+292 ATDKAEETAKD
-302 GVPEQAK
+302 VPEHAK

-319 TSKVDEQDVPK
+319 TSKVDEQDVPN

-340 KTEGAQDEVSKSE
+340 KTEGAQDEVPKSE

-358 EAADELPSGEAP
+358 EAADKIPSGEAP
-370 GDDGDKSKAGDD
+370 GDD

-400 DKAAEGEEAAKD
+400 DKAAEGEDAAKD
-412 LPEDAQSKAAEGQEA
+412 LPEDAQSRAAEGEEA
-427 AEGKVAEGEE
+427 AKGKVAEGEE
-437 AAGDLP
+437 AAADLP
-443 EDAKSKAAEGEETTE
+443 EDAKSKAAEGEEVT
-458 GQVAEGEEAAKDL
+458 
-471 PEDAQSKAAEGE
+471 
-483 EAAEGKVAEGE
+483 
-494 EVAGDA
+494 GDA
-500 TEEAKGK
+500 TEEAKDK

-515 EEKAAEGEEA
+515 EEKA

-592 DREQLDFSVLKGT
+592 DREQLDFSVLKNT

-613 VNDKGHLIGK
+613 VNEKGHLIGK

-631 LIGLTADEQGTVWDK
+631 LIGLTADEQGTIWDK

-698 KQLIGLASD
+698 KQLIGLTAD

-757 TIGKVTEGEVRQLVG
+757 TIGKVTEGEIRQLVG
-772 LKSDENGK
+772 LKADENGK

-802 KDRSILKGAKVN
+802 KDRSILKGTKVN

-829 VVEGDLKELVGK
+829 VVEGELKELVGK

-862 VSISEREDKASAPF
+862 VSISEREDKSSAPF

-891 YQGEQVGEVVEG
+891 YQGEQVGEVIEG

-952 RINKAGNLV
+952 RVNKAGNLV

-971 VEGDV
+971 IEGDI
-976 QKLVGRMSDKDG
+976 QKLVGRMSDRDG

-1025 GKDGKVV
+1025 SKDGKVV

-1040 KLVIGDAKALA
+1040 RLVIGDAKALA

-1110 SGELLDCAGKE
+1110 SGDLLDCAGKE

-1129 NQKGA
+1129 NQKGS

-1139 SLLEDIPKE
+1139 SLIEDIPKE
-1148 EEPEEPEPEGET
+1148 EEPEPEGET
-1160 EEERLKREQAE
+1160 EEERIKREQAE

-1214 AAEAQKPKDRD
+1214 AAEAQKPEDRD

-1252 GLDPDGRIARNAKQK
+1252 GLDPDGRISRNAKQK

-1383 VGTVTAFST
+1383 VGTVT
-1392 IINNHHAQLASGVAF
+1392 G
-1407 LNDATMRLFLIRH
+1407 
-1420 GETVD
+1420 
-1425 NVANL
+1425 
-1430 YAGSRD
+1430 
-1436 SALTA
+1436 
-1441 HGVMQAQRLASHLS
+1441 
-1455 EHVAIDRI
+1455 
-1463 FSSNLSRA
+1463 
-1471 VHTAQAILE
+1471 
-1480 AQKRAEDLKLIQVPE
+1480 KK
-1495 LREKDFGTG
+1495 
-1504 EGTKFGAAT
+1504 
-1513 KHEGS
+1513 
-1518 ETPLAMRKRVDVFL
+1518 
-1532 DEHLPRLDE
+1532 
-1541 ASTVCIVAHGIILG
+1541 
-1555 TFYKALRDRT
+1555 
-1565 SASAGPDA
+1565 
-1573 EPEGQASAFVRPSWS
+1573 
-1588 NTGYIEALITRDSS
+1588 
-1602 DKHLHMRVVKINSVD
+1602 
-1617 HLKGLRKTRGGI
+1617 
-1629 GSAKFDAKQKTMDSF
+1629 
-1644 FKPTSRKRKLEDEDI
+1644 
-1659 VSR
+1659 

>member
-56 NDSGEVLDD
+56 NDAGEVLDD

-178 TDSVGLGDTVK
+178 TD
-189 GATDTVG
+189 TVG
-196 DTAKGATDTAGDTA
+196 DTAKGATDTVGDTA
-210 EGATDTVGDAAEG
+210 EGATDTVGGATEG
-223 IANKSEATSQATD
+223 ITNKSEATSQATD

-251 ETSDVKSEDQDQKD
+251 ETPDVKSEDQDQKD
-265 INLEDRDASEAG
+265 ISSEDRDAPDAG

-292 ATDKAEETAE
+292 ATGKAEETAE

-309 DIPEEAKEDV
+309 DMPEEAKEDV
-319 TSKVDEQDVPK
+319 ASKVDEQDVPK

-340 KTEGAQDEVSKSE
+340 KTEGAQDEV
-353 VPDKS
+353 PKS
-358 EAADELPSGEAP
+358 EAADEIPSGEAL

-400 DKAAEGEEAAKD
+400 DKAAEGEE
-412 LPEDAQSKAAEGQEA
+412 
-427 AEGKVAEGEE
+427 V
-437 AAGDLP
+437 
-443 EDAKSKAAEGEETTE
+443 
-458 GQVAEGEEAAKDL
+458 AKDL

-494 EVAGDA
+494 EAADLPEDAKSKVAEGEEAADHLPEDAQSKTAEGKVAEGEEVAGDA
-500 TEEAKGK
+500 TEEAKDK
-507 AAEGEEAV
+507 AVDGEEAV
-515 EEKAAEGEEA
+515 EEKAAEGEED

-592 DREQLDFSVLKGT
+592 EREQLDFSVLKGT

-623 VTEGEIKQ
+623 VAEGEIKQ
-631 LIGLTADEQGTVWDK
+631 LIGLTADEQGTIWDK

-727 EWERGEQKDFSILKG
+727 EWERGEQKDFTILKG
-742 AVVDKEGGLT
+742 AIVDTEGGLT

-829 VVEGDLKELVGK
+829 VVEGELKELVGK

-891 YQGEQVGEVVEG
+891 YQGEQVGEVIEG

-919 LDRRGNTVGKA
+919 LDRRGNTIGKA

-952 RINKAGNLV
+952 RVNKAGNLV

-971 VEGDV
+971 IEGDV

-1025 GKDGKVV
+1025 GKEGKVV

-1040 KLVIGDAKALA
+1040 RLVIGDAKALA

-1129 NQKGA
+1129 NQKGS

-1148 EEPEEPEPEGET
+1148 EEEPEPEGET
-1160 EEERLKREQAE
+1160 EGERLKREQAE

-1214 AAEAQKPKDRD
+1214 AAEAQKPEDRD

-1252 GLDPDGRIARNAKQK
+1252 GLDPDGRISRNAKQK

-1383 VGTVTAFST
+1383 VGTVTALST
-1392 IINNHHAQLASGVAF
+1392 INNHHAQLASGVAS

-1455 EHVAIDRI
+1455 EHVAIDHI

-1471 VHTAQAILE
+1471 VHTAQAILD

-1518 ETPLAMRKRVDVFL
+1518 ETPLAMRKRVDAFL

-1541 ASTVCIVAHGIILG
+1541 DSTVCIVAHGIILG

-1565 SASAGPDA
+1565 SSSAGPDA

-1588 NTGYIEALITRDSS
+1588 NTGYIEALTTRDSS
-1602 DKHLHMRVVKINSVD
+1602 DEHLHMRVLKINSVD

-1644 FKPTSRKRKLEDEDI
+1644 FKPASRKRKLEDEDI

>member
-1 MADLSSQVQD
+1 MSETKDLSSQVQD
-11 TTKDTASSK
+11 TTKGTASK
-20 EQESPGAFNSPSP
+20 EQESPGAFTVLQP
-33 SLALIVPIA
+33 SLVLIVPIA
-42 VNLESVPRSGAGVV
+42 VNLESIPRSGAGVV
-56 NDSGEVLDD
+56 NDAGEVLDD

-72 IADTDNLQ
+72 IADPDNLQ
-80 NLVGNTVNQAGDVVS
+80 NLIGNTVNQAGDVVS

-105 PIGQGKPEEEE
+105 PIEQGKPEGEE

-121 EKSEYTTQSKE
+121 EKSEYTTQSKD

-137 LGSALGS
+137 LGDAVGS
-144 VTGTVGKA
+144 VTGAVGKA

-178 TDSVGLGDTVK
+178 TD
-189 GATDTVG
+189 TVG
-196 DTAKGATDTAGDTA
+196 DTADTVGETGKDAV
-210 EGATDTVGDAAEG
+210 EGATEG
-223 IANKSEATSQATD
+223 IANKSDATSQATD
-236 TKTPAETPGAPEVKD
+236 TKTPAETPAALEVKD
-251 ETSDVKSEDQDQKD
+251 ETPDVKSDDQDQDQKD
-265 INLEDRDASEAG
+265 INLEDRDAPDAG
-277 DKLKEIPPESEEAKE
+277 DKLKGIPPESEEAKE
-292 ATDKAEETAE
+292 ATDKAEEAAE

-340 KTEGAQDEVSKSE
+340 KTEGAQDEVPKSE

-370 GDDGDKSKAGDD
+370 GDDGDKSKTGDD

-391 AAGVTDEVQ
+391 AVGVTDEVQ

-412 LPEDAQSKAAEGQEA
+412 LPEDAK
-427 AEGKVAEGEE
+427 
-437 AAGDLP
+437 
-443 EDAKSKAAEGEETTE
+443 
-458 GQVAEGEEAAKDL
+458 
-471 PEDAQSKAAEGE
+471 SKAAEGE

-494 EVAGDA
+494 ETAGDATEEAKDKVAEGEETAEGKIVEGEEVAGDA
-500 TEEAKGK
+500 TEEAKD
-507 AAEGEEAV
+507 
-515 EEKAAEGEEA
+515 KAAEGEEA
-525 AKELDFSILK
+525 AKEPLDFTILK

-582 LGKAEPIPEW
+582 LGKAKPIPEW
-592 DREQLDFSVLKGT
+592 DREQLDFSILKGT

-613 VNDKGHLIGK
+613 VNDKGHLIGR

-631 LIGLTADEQGTVWDK
+631 LIGLTADEQGTIWDR

-707 DQGTIWD
+707 DQGIIWD
-714 KTGKAVGKAEPLP
+714 RTGKAVGKAEPLP

-757 TIGKVTEGEVRQLVG
+757 TIGKVTEGEIRQLVG

-780 IWRDGKVVG
+780 IWREGKVVG

-802 KDRSILKGAKVN
+802 KDRSILKGTKVN
-814 KVGKLVDA
+814 KVGKLVDS
-822 NGTVVGK
+822 NGTVLGK

-852 SGEVIGKGEP
+852 SGEVIGKAEP
-862 VSISEREDKASAPF
+862 VSVSEREDKSSAPF

-891 YQGEQVGEVVEG
+891 YQGEQVGEVIEG

-940 EKPVDNSALAGK
+940 EKPVDKSALAGK
-952 RINKAGNLV
+952 RVNKAGNLV

-971 VEGDV
+971 IEGDV
-976 QKLVGRMSDKDG
+976 KKLVGRMSDREG

-1008 RGGKKEGPF
+1008 RGGKKDGPF
-1017 AQLKNCTV
+1017 AGLKNCTV
-1025 GKDGKVV
+1025 SKDGKVV
-1032 NGAGEVVG
+1032 NQAGETVG
-1040 KLVIGDAKALA
+1040 RLVIGDAKALV

-1059 EITDSNGNVIGKAER
+1059 EIVDSNGNIIGKAER
-1074 WEEPEKEQKHNPL
+1074 WEDPEKEQKHNPL

-1129 NQKGA
+1129 NQKGS

-1148 EEPEEPEPEGET
+1148 EEPESEGET
-1160 EEERLKREQAE
+1160 EEERIKREQAE
-1171 ADEAKQ
+1171 ADEKKQ
-1177 TEEAEKNK
+1177 AEEAEKNK
-1185 KLAQQLAYQIEQTL
+1185 KLAQSLAYQIEQTL
-1199 ERLRPICKSINDKIS
+1199 ERLRPICKSIKDKIS
-1214 AAEAQKPKDRD
+1214 AAEAQKPEDRD

-1232 VKPLIED
+1232 VKPLIEE

-1252 GLDPDGRIARNAKQK
+1252 GLDPDGRISRNAKQK
-1267 TAGGEATPE
+1267 TAAGEATPE

-1316 GLLAE
+1316 ALLAE

-1344 LGPILGPLLNGL
+1344 LGPILSPLLNGL

-1362 DGLLGGLGLKKILG
+1362 DGLLGGLGLKKILSG
-1376 SLGLGDV
+1376 LGLGVV
-1383 VGTVTAFST
+1383 VGTVT
-1392 IINNHHAQLASGVAF
+1392 G
-1407 LNDATMRLFLIRH
+1407 
-1420 GETVD
+1420 
-1425 NVANL
+1425 
-1430 YAGSRD
+1430 
-1436 SALTA
+1436 
-1441 HGVMQAQRLASHLS
+1441 
-1455 EHVAIDRI
+1455 
-1463 FSSNLSRA
+1463 
-1471 VHTAQAILE
+1471 
-1480 AQKRAEDLKLIQVPE
+1480 KK
-1495 LREKDFGTG
+1495 
-1504 EGTKFGAAT
+1504 
-1513 KHEGS
+1513 
-1518 ETPLAMRKRVDVFL
+1518 
-1532 DEHLPRLDE
+1532 
-1541 ASTVCIVAHGIILG
+1541 
-1555 TFYKALRDRT
+1555 
-1565 SASAGPDA
+1565 
-1573 EPEGQASAFVRPSWS
+1573 
-1588 NTGYIEALITRDSS
+1588 
-1602 DKHLHMRVVKINSVD
+1602 
-1617 HLKGLRKTRGGI
+1617 
-1629 GSAKFDAKQKTMDSF
+1629 
-1644 FKPTSRKRKLEDEDI
+1644 
-1659 VSR
+1659 